1 MDIKKQFDELR
12 EIKRGSS
19 LKKRKENRD
28 SLPSFGGFEDPDIDQ
43 NLISQSQQLDE
54 IQEKLFKVGQSSL
67 NRL

>member
-19 LKKRKENRD
+19 LKKQKENRD

-43 NLISQSQQLDE
+43 NLI
-54 IQEKLFKVGQSSL
+54 
-67 NRL
+67 